1 MDGVMENA
9 GVVCGVLVAAELITR
24 LCPKNKM
31 LGFVRSLTVL
41 VLLASLAAAL
51 AGASWG
57 LVLTGGGGGLAQ
69 PGAGPICGGPIL
81 SGGAAAGGGVSSG
94 PAGRCGNGGEKNH
107 RAHQYNGRQPHSIY
121 KGRAELPV

>member
-57 LVLTGGGGGLAQ
+57 LVLTGGGEDWRNPELDQYVEDQYCQAAQ
-69 PGAGPICGGPIL
+69 
-81 SGGAAAGGGVSSG
+81 
-94 PAGRCGNGGEKNH
+94 
-107 RAHQYNGRQPHSIY
+107 Q
-121 KGRAELPV
+121 

>member
-57 LVLTGGGGGLAQ
+57 LVLTGGGRT
-69 PGAGPICGGPIL
+69 GATRSWTNMWRTNTVRRRSSRGRSIF
-81 SGGAAAGGGVSSG
+81 GACWPLREWRRKKSS
-94 PAGRCGNGGEKNH
+94 CT
-107 RAHQYNGRQPHSIY
+107 SI
-121 KGRAELPV
+121 

>member
-57 LVLTGGGGGLAQ
+57 LVLTGGGEDWRNQ
-69 PGAGPICGGPIL
+69 I
-81 SGGAAAGGGVSSG
+81 
-94 PAGRCGNGGEKNH
+94 
-107 RAHQYNGRQPHSIY
+107 
-121 KGRAELPV
+121 GRASCRERV